1 VDEADLEAAATKYVD
16 QLLQA
21 DPVGLALTK
30 QGLQVG
36 IDAPGIESAI
46 ANEDRQQTLLSGT
59 DGFRA
64 RMQAFL
70 ARK

>member
-1 VDEADLEAAATKYVD
+1 VPADELDAAGERVAR
-16 QLLQA
+16 QLLQS